1 MKFLVFNV
9 IVLCSLGYLLTS
21 KPNENFN
28 QWFSNT
34 KDKITNLSKEEVI
47 LSNKIELFVF
57 TLSRNNSD
65 ENDNIKNNPDIIFNI
80 GHLRSYSNF
89 LELDTDTIIKKFKDE
104 VSFNF
109 KEEKKNITPIV
120 ENNFFKIEKFFA
132 ASIIMV
138 VFTSFYFLFVDQN
151 DNEINFALIPDIP
164 ESLEP
169 IVEKANTFDN
179 LSQSSDIKKSDLIN
193 NSSAI
198 ASIEFD
204 ENVTTV
210 ATLKIL
216 NPTWL
221 QLRDEENNIVLSKL
235 MDKDEEF
242 SYELKLNYNITAGN
256 AGNILVLIDDE
267 VRGKIG
273 KYGDILDSF
282 VLYKDFTN

>member
-1 MKFLVFNV
+1 METVGQILS
-9 IVLCSLGYLLTS
+9 IGRIS
-21 KPNENFN
+21 K
-28 QWFSNT
+28 
-34 KDKITNLSKEEVI
+34 NLSI
-47 LSNKIELFVF
+47 NDIAIELKISKSIIID
-57 TLSRNNSD
+57 L

-89 LELDTDTIIKKFKDE
+89 LELDTDTIIKKFKDQ
-104 VSFNF
+104 VSFNI

-132 ASIIMV
+132 ASIILV
-138 VFTSFYFLFVDQN
+138 IFTSFYFLFVDQN
-151 DNEINFALIPDIP
+151 DNQTNFALIPDIP

-179 LSQSSDIKKSDLIN
+179 LSQNSDIKKSDLIN

-204 ENVTTV
+204 ENLTTV

-242 SYELKLNYNITAGN
+242 SYQLKLNYSITAGN

-273 KYGDILDSF
+273 KYGDIIDSF

>member
-1 MKFLVFNV
+1 MKTVGQILSIGRN
-9 IVLCSLGYLLTS
+9 S
-21 KPNENFN
+21 K
-28 QWFSNT
+28 
-34 KDKITNLSKEEVI
+34 NLSI
-47 LSNKIELFVF
+47 NDISIELKISKSIIID
-57 TLSRNNSD
+57 L

-104 VSFNF
+104 VSFNI

-132 ASIIMV
+132 ASIILI
-138 VFTSFYFLFVDQN
+138 VFTSFYFLFIDQN

-179 LSQSSDIKKSDLIN
+179 LSQSSDIKKNDLIN

-210 ATLKIL
+210 ATLKML

-256 AGNILVLIDDE
+256 AGNILVLIDDD

>member
-1 MKFLVFNV
+1 MKTVGQILSIERN
-9 IVLCSLGYLLTS
+9 Y
-21 KPNENFN
+21 K
-28 QWFSNT
+28 
-34 KDKITNLSKEEVI
+34 NLSI
-47 LSNKIELFVF
+47 SDISIELKISKSIIID
-57 TLSRNNSD
+57 L

-89 LELDTDTIIKKFKDE
+89 LELDTDTIIQKFKDQ
-104 VSFNF
+104 VSFNS

-132 ASIIMV
+132 ASLILII
-138 VFTSFYFLFVDQN
+138 FTSFYFLFVDQN

-179 LSQSSDIKKSDLIN
+179 LSQSSDIKKNDLIN

-198 ASIEFD
+198 ASIEFN

-210 ATLKIL
+210 ATLKML

>member
-1 MKFLVFNV
+1 MKTVGQ
-9 IVLCSLGYLLTS
+9 ILLIARNS
-21 KPNENFN
+21 K
-28 QWFSNT
+28 
-34 KDKITNLSKEEVI
+34 NLSI
-47 LSNKIELFVF
+47 IDISIELKISKSIIID
-57 TLSRNNSD
+57 L

-89 LELDTDTIIKKFKDE
+89 LELDTDTIIQKFKDQ
-104 VSFNF
+104 VSFNS

-132 ASIIMV
+132 ASLILII
-138 VFTSFYFLFVDQN
+138 FTSFYFLFVDQN

-179 LSQSSDIKKSDLIN
+179 LSQNSDINKSDLIN
-193 NSSAI
+193 NYSAL
-198 ASIEFD
+198 ASTEFD
-204 ENVTTV
+204 EDVTTV

-221 QLRDEENNIVLSKL
+221 QLRDESDNIVLSKL
-235 MDKDEEF
+235 MEKDEEF
-242 SYELKLNYNITAGN
+242 SYDLKLNYNITAGN

>member
-1 MKFLVFNV
+1 MSTVGQILSITRN
-9 IVLCSLGYLLTS
+9 S
-21 KPNENFN
+21 KKLSINDIAIELKISKSIIIDLEN
-28 QWFSNT
+28 
-34 KDKITNLSKEEVI
+34 DKIKND
-47 LSNKIELFVF
+47 
-57 TLSRNNSD
+57 SD
-65 ENDNIKNNPDIIFNI
+65 FIFNI

-89 LELDTDTIIKKFKDE
+89 LDLDTDIIIKKFKNDL
-104 VSFNF
+104 SFNIA
-109 KEEKKNITPIV
+109 EEKKNITPIV

-132 ASIIMV
+132 ASIILII
-138 VFTSFYFLFVDQN
+138 FTSFYFLFIYEDE
-151 DNEINFALIPDIP
+151 NEINFALVPDIP

-169 IVEKANTFDN
+169 IVEKAYTFNN
-179 LSQSSDIKKSDLIN
+179 LPQSSDIKKSDLIN

-210 ATLKIL
+210 ATLKML

-256 AGNILVLIDDE
+256 AGNILVLIDNE

-282 VLYKDFTN
+282 VLHKDFTN

>member
-1 MKFLVFNV
+1 MKTVGQILSVER
-9 IVLCSLGYLLTS
+9 SS
-21 KPNENFN
+21 K
-28 QWFSNT
+28 
-34 KDKITNLSKEEVI
+34 NLSI
-47 LSNKIELFVF
+47 SDIAIELKISKSNIID
-57 TLSRNNSD
+57 L
-65 ENDNIKNNPDIIFNI
+65 ENDNIKNDSDIIFNI

-104 VSFNF
+104 VSFNV

-132 ASIIMV
+132 ASIILV
-138 VFTSFYFLFVDQN
+138 VFTSFYFLFIDQN
-151 DNEINFALIPDIP
+151 DDEINFALIPDIP

-169 IVEKANTFDN
+169 IIEKANTFNN
-179 LSQSSDIKKSDLIN
+179 LSQTSEIKKSDLIN

-210 ATLKIL
+210 ATLKML

>member
-1 MKFLVFNV
+1 MDTVGK
-9 IVLCSLGYLLTS
+9 ILLITRNS
-21 KPNENFN
+21 K
-28 QWFSNT
+28 
-34 KDKITNLSKEEVI
+34 NLSI
-47 LSNKIELFVF
+47 SDIAIELKISKSIIID
-57 TLSRNNSD
+57 L
-65 ENDNIKNNPDIIFNI
+65 ENDNIKNNSDIIFNI

-89 LELDTDTIIKKFKDE
+89 LELDTDSIIKKFKNQ
-104 VSFNF
+104 VSFNI

-132 ASIIMV
+132 ASIILV
-138 VFTSFYFLFVDQN
+138 IFTSFYFLFVDQN

-204 ENVTTV
+204 ENLTTV

-221 QLRDEENNIVLSKL
+221 QLRLS
-235 MDKDEEF
+235 
-242 SYELKLNYNITAGN
+242 
-256 AGNILVLIDDE
+256 LIH
-267 VRGKIG
+267 I
-273 KYGDILDSF
+273 
-282 VLYKDFTN
+282 

>member
-1 MKFLVFNV
+1 MKTVGQILS
-9 IVLCSLGYLLTS
+9 IER
-21 KPNENFN
+21 K
-28 QWFSNT
+28 T
-34 KDKITNLSKEEVI
+34 KNLSI
-47 LSNKIELFVF
+47 SDISIELKISKSIIVD
-57 TLSRNNSD
+57 L

-89 LELDTDTIIKKFKDE
+89 LELDADTIINKFKDQ
-104 VSFNF
+104 VSFNI
-109 KEEKKNITPIV
+109 KEEKKNITPIID
-120 ENNFFKIEKFFA
+120 NNFFKIEKFFA

-138 VFTSFYFLFVDQN
+138 VFTSFYFLFVNQN

-169 IVEKANTFDN
+169 IVEKTNTFDN
-179 LSQSSDIKKSDLIN
+179 LSQSSDINKSDLIN

-204 ENVTTV
+204 ENLTTV
-210 ATLKIL
+210 ATLKML

-273 KYGDILDSF
+273 RYGDIIDSF

>member
-1 MKFLVFNV
+1 MKTVGQILSIGRN
-9 IVLCSLGYLLTS
+9 S
-21 KPNENFN
+21 K
-28 QWFSNT
+28 
-34 KDKITNLSKEEVI
+34 NLSI
-47 LSNKIELFVF
+47 GDISIELKISKSIIID
-57 TLSRNNSD
+57 L

-89 LELDTDTIIKKFKDE
+89 LELDTDTIIQKFKDQ
-104 VSFNF
+104 VSFNI

-132 ASIIMV
+132 ASIILV

-151 DNEINFALIPDIP
+151 NNEINFALVPDIP

-179 LSQSSDIKKSDLIN
+179 LSQNSDIKKSDLIN

-210 ATLKIL
+210 ATLKML

>member
-1 MKFLVFNV
+1 MNTVGK
-9 IVLCSLGYLLTS
+9 ILLIARNS
-21 KPNENFN
+21 K
-28 QWFSNT
+28 
-34 KDKITNLSKEEVI
+34 NLSI
-47 LSNKIELFVF
+47 SDISIELKISKSIIID
-57 TLSRNNSD
+57 L

-89 LELDTDTIIKKFKDE
+89 LELDTDTIIKKFKDQ
-104 VSFNF
+104 VSFNI

-132 ASIIMV
+132 ASIILV

-151 DNEINFALIPDIP
+151 NNEINFALIPDIP

-169 IVEKANTFDN
+169 IVEKANTLNN
-179 LSQSSDIKKSDLIN
+179 LSQNSDIKKRNSIN

-198 ASIEFD
+198 ASIEI
-204 ENVTTV
+204 EEGLTTV
-210 ATLKIL
+210 ATLKML

-221 QLRDEENNIVLSKL
+221 QLRDESNNIILSKL

-242 SYELKLNYNITAGN
+242 TYELNLNYNITAGN
-256 AGNILVLIDDE
+256 AGNILVLIDGE

-273 KYGDILDSF
+273 EFGDILDSF
-282 VLYKDFTN
+282 ILYKDFIN

>member
-1 MKFLVFNV
+1 MKTVGQILSIERN
-9 IVLCSLGYLLTS
+9 S
-21 KPNENFN
+21 K
-28 QWFSNT
+28 
-34 KDKITNLSKEEVI
+34 NLSI
-47 LSNKIELFVF
+47 SDISIELKISKSIIVD
-57 TLSRNNSD
+57 L
-65 ENDNIKNNPDIIFNI
+65 ENDNIKNNQDIIFNI

-89 LELDTDTIIKKFKDE
+89 LELDTDTIINKFKDE
-104 VSFNF
+104 ISFNV

-169 IVEKANTFDN
+169 IVEKADTFNN
-179 LSQSSDIKKSDLIN
+179 LSQSFDISNSNSI
-193 NSSAI
+193 NSSSVI
-198 ASIEFD
+198 ASIEIDAD
-204 ENVTTV
+204 ETTV
-210 ATLKIL
+210 ATLKTL

-256 AGNILVLIDDE
+256 AGNILVLIDNE

>member
-1 MKFLVFNV
+1 MKTV
-9 IVLCSLGYLLTS
+9 G
-21 KPNENFN
+21 
-28 QWFSNT
+28 Q
-34 KDKITNLSKEEVI
+34 I
-47 LSNKIELFVF
+47 LSNERNSKNLSIGDISLELKISKSIIIDL
-57 TLSRNNSD
+57 
-65 ENDNIKNNPDIIFNI
+65 ENDNIKNNSDIIFKI

-89 LELDTDTIIKKFKDE
+89 LELDSDTIIEK
-104 VSFNF
+104 F
-109 KEEKKNITPIV
+109 KEELSFNIKDEKMNITPII

-132 ASIIMV
+132 ASIIFII
-138 VFTSFYFLFVDQN
+138 FTSFYFLFIDQN
-151 DNEINFALIPDIP
+151 NNETNFALVPDIP

-169 IVEKANTFDN
+169 IVEKANTFNN
-179 LSQSSDIKKSDLIN
+179 LSQISDIKKSDFKN

-204 ENVTTV
+204 EDITTV
-210 ATLKIL
+210 ATLKML
-216 NPTWL
+216 NPTWV
-221 QLRDEENNIVLSKL
+221 QLRDEANNIVLSKL

-256 AGNILVLIDDE
+256 AGNILVLIDGD

>member
-1 MKFLVFNV
+1 MKTVGQILSIGRN
-9 IVLCSLGYLLTS
+9 S
-21 KPNENFN
+21 K
-28 QWFSNT
+28 
-34 KDKITNLSKEEVI
+34 NLSI
-47 LSNKIELFVF
+47 SDISIELKIS
-57 TLSRNNSD
+57 TSIITDL

-89 LELDTDTIIKKFKDE
+89 LELDADTIIKQFKDQ

-132 ASIIMV
+132 ASIILV
-138 VFTSFYFLFVDQN
+138 IFTSFYFLFVDQN

-179 LSQSSDIKKSDLIN
+179 LSQSSDIKKSHLKN
-193 NSSAI
+193 NFSAI
-198 ASIEFD
+198 ASVEFD
-204 ENVTTV
+204 EKVTTV
-210 ATLKIL
+210 ATLKML

>member
-1 MKFLVFNV
+1 MKTVGQILSIGRN
-9 IVLCSLGYLLTS
+9 S
-21 KPNENFN
+21 K
-28 QWFSNT
+28 
-34 KDKITNLSKEEVI
+34 NLSI
-47 LSNKIELFVF
+47 SDISIELKISKSIIID
-57 TLSRNNSD
+57 L

-104 VSFNF
+104 VSFNI

-132 ASIIMV
+132 ASIILII
-138 VFTSFYFLFVDQN
+138 FTSFYFLFIDQN

-210 ATLKIL
+210 ATLKML

>member
-1 MKFLVFNV
+1 MKTVGQILSIERN
-9 IVLCSLGYLLTS
+9 S
-21 KPNENFN
+21 K
-28 QWFSNT
+28 
-34 KDKITNLSKEEVI
+34 NLSI
-47 LSNKIELFVF
+47 SDISNELKISKSIIFDL
-57 TLSRNNSD
+57 

-80 GHLRSYSNF
+80 GHLKSYSNF
-89 LELDTDTIIKKFKDE
+89 LELDADTIIKKFKDQ
-104 VSFNF
+104 VSFNI

-132 ASIIMV
+132 ASIILII
-138 VFTSFYFLFVDQN
+138 FTSFYFLFIDQN

-204 ENVTTV
+204 EDVTTV
-210 ATLKIL
+210 ATLKML

>member
-1 MKFLVFNV
+1 MKTVGQILSIERN
-9 IVLCSLGYLLTS
+9 S
-21 KPNENFN
+21 K
-28 QWFSNT
+28 
-34 KDKITNLSKEEVI
+34 NLSI
-47 LSNKIELFVF
+47 SDIAIELKISKSIIID
-57 TLSRNNSD
+57 L

-89 LELDTDTIIKKFKDE
+89 LELDADTIIKKFKDQ
-104 VSFNF
+104 VSFNI
-109 KEEKKNITPIV
+109 KEEKNNITPIV

-132 ASIIMV
+132 ASIILII
-138 VFTSFYFLFVDQN
+138 FTSFYFLFVDQN

-169 IVEKANTFDN
+169 IVEKVNTFDN

-193 NSSAI
+193 KSSAI

-204 ENVTTV
+204 ESVTTV
-210 ATLKIL
+210 ATLKML

-273 KYGDILDSF
+273 KYGEILDSF

>member
-1 MKFLVFNV
+1 MKTVGQ
-9 IVLCSLGYLLTS
+9 ILLIARNS
-21 KPNENFN
+21 K
-28 QWFSNT
+28 
-34 KDKITNLSKEEVI
+34 NLSI
-47 LSNKIELFVF
+47 IDISIELKISKSIIID
-57 TLSRNNSD
+57 L
-65 ENDNIKNNPDIIFNI
+65 ENDNIKNNTDIIFNI

-89 LELDTDTIIKKFKDE
+89 LELDTETIIQKFKDQ
-104 VSFNF
+104 VSFNS

-132 ASIIMV
+132 ASLILII
-138 VFTSFYFLFVDQN
+138 FTSFYFLFVDQN

-169 IVEKANTFDN
+169 IVEKTNTFDN
-179 LSQSSDIKKSDLIN
+179 LSQSSDINKSDLIN

-210 ATLKIL
+210 ATLKML

-235 MDKDEEF
+235 MEKDEEF
-242 SYELKLNYNITAGN
+242 SYDLKLNYNITAGN